1 MVLHCRINVFTN
13 KYQVINLPPDINWT
27 RYYQFRLGKS
37 VGGVHFAVAGQQGL
51 QVWFLDESGSK
62 TEWVLKHVTRYPF
75 NNDQTDRPWSLQH
88 GLYAYDDDDQEEN
101 NKEPT
106 TAEKDSDWDSDDDNA
121 GGIDLER
128 VDKYSCPY
136 TEVLGFHPYRD
147 IVFLALSKEVVAYYF
162 NSSKMQPLGK
172 LLIRYQYQVIEE
184 GFVYTPTWIG
194 ELPGANYLV
203 RSRNSYSIEEEDL
216 LHSIED

>member
-1 MVLHCRINVFTN
+1 VNGI
-13 KYQVINLPPDINWT
+13 
-27 RYYQFRLGKS
+27 
-37 VGGVHFAVAGQQGL
+37 HFAVASYEGL
-51 QVWFLDESGSK
+51 QVWFLNESGSK

-75 NNDQTDRPWSLQH
+75 NNDRRTDRPWSLQY
-88 GLYAYDDDDQEEN
+88 GPYAYDDDDQEEN

-106 TAEKDSDWDSDDDNA
+106 AAEKDSDWDSDVDNA
-121 GGIDLER
+121 CDIDLER
-128 VDKYSCPY
+128 DKKYPCPY
-136 TEVLGFHPYRD
+136 FEVLGFHPYRD
-147 IVFLALSKEVVAYYF
+147 IVFLNLFREVVAYYF
-162 NSSKMQPLGK
+162 NSSKMQSMGE
-172 LLIRYQYQVIEE
+172 LLIRYQYQVIDE